1 MATTSE
7 LILRFTGDSRQLR
20 QVMAELRTE
29 LSRFSQGQVA
39 ADQTAVRSTQQS
51 EQRRIAET
59 IKSANLRLREEQRS
73 AREVAR
79 IMAETARQAAAQER
93 VRERAAKQL
102 SDVQIREAKRAAKEL
117 EASLKSGSGG
127 GGFGAASSAFSVAGR
142 IPGLS
147 GLTSELGSFTSATEA
162 ATASQ
167 ASLAGPIGLVAV
179 AAIAQATAMLKLHE
193 GLFSIAKQTADFE
206 GRLFDMSQQVGVSVE
221 TLSTLEVLATTT
233 GGNIESV
240 AASLGIFQKNL
251 EAAHDPTSKEAK
263 LLAQLGVTSSDT
275 EEALAQTLTGLFKL
289 GEGSRQT
296 AAVLELFGRSGRFVN
311 AILKES
317 EGDLEKARAKF
328 EALGIVVGTDAARA
342 ADQFNDNLALIDFQI
357 RGLIALIGN
366 ELIPVITGAL
376 EATSKLL
383 KDNKDAVEG
392 LGFAVKVAASVLA
405 TQFFS
410 ALGTVDLLIKTHR
423 GEIGLLKD
431 AYDALA
437 AAMQLVTNSVP
448 QVPENLIPP
457 VNLEGQKSGLTLLQD
472 LQQLFKQSRG
482 KGFDNKIFNP
492 GDLSALDDLFKKTDK
507 ANKSVDAGVS
517 LLRQLQTELRN
528 LTEHTKAQDI
538 AQQLLDERYKNT
550 SASLREQIAI
560 AAQLIDVTR
569 ARIEVDKKIK
579 EEIDKQKQATQAA
592 AASVTQFLQQQA
604 ETLRRLQF
612 GTKSATDEVEEFIE
626 KISLIPGAINK
637 VDEEWLRFR
646 AHLIDSIERMKEM
659 LDLMREQAAVVPGPG
674 GKVPE
679 VNPNVLFDPVK
690 EIGIPPPPDFSV
702 WEDAI
707 SHLRLMLEDFSTFAT
722 TTVKFA
728 FDSLI
733 DGIADAARSWVLYG
747 DSIGKALK
755 RALAEMLASVA
766 AQALVQAAL
775 HAAYAIGNLA
785 FGNFAA
791 AAQHALAAAKFAAV
805 AAIAGLAGRAIA
817 GNSFSGAGASSSASS
832 GGGGSGSRSST
843 TTSQPKP
850 VDLDRTSRNQQA
862 ITLLVNV
869 KQEPGAIVQV
879 TLDDH
884 RNNGPIRQMILSEIG
899 G

>member
-7 LILRFTGDSRQLR
+7 LILKFSGDSTQLR
-20 QVMAELRTE
+20 QVMAQLRTE

-39 ADQTAVRSTQQS
+39 IDQNAIRSTQQS
-51 EQRRIAET
+51 EQRRVAET
-59 IKSANLRLREEQRS
+59 IKSANLRLREEQRA

-117 EASLKSGSGG
+117 EASLGSGG
-127 GGFGAASSAFSVAGR
+127 GGSSFNTSAILGITSR

-147 GLTSELGSFTSATEA
+147 GLTSELGSLSSATEA

-167 ASLAGPIGLVAV
+167 ASLAGPIGLVSV
-179 AAIAQATAMLKLHE
+179 AAIAQATAMIKLHQE
-193 GLFSIAKQTADFE
+193 LFSIAKQTADFE

-251 EAAHDPTSKEAK
+251 EASHDPTSKEAK

-275 EEALAQTLTGLFKL
+275 EEALAQTLQGLFKL

-342 ADQFNDNLALIDFQI
+342 ADQFNDNLALIDFQV

-366 ELIPVITGAL
+366 ELIPLITGAL
-376 EATSKLL
+376 EESSKVL

-392 LGFAVKVAASVLA
+392 LGLAVKIVAGFLSI
-405 TQFFS
+405 QFLS
-410 ALGTVDLLIKTHR
+410 ALGTVDALIKTHK
-423 GEIGLLKD
+423 GEIELLKD
-431 AYDALA
+431 AYESLA

-457 VNLEGQKSGLTLLQD
+457 VNLEGQKAGLTLLQD
-472 LQQLFKQSRG
+472 LQRLFKQSGG
-482 KGFDNKIFNP
+482 KGFDNKLFGRIEPPEGLLKGKDSNK
-492 GDLSALDDLFKKTDK
+492 ALE
-507 ANKSVDAGVS
+507 AGVA
-517 LLRQLQTELRN
+517 LLRQLQGELRN
-528 LTEHTKAQDI
+528 LTSVTKVQEVT
-538 AQQLLDERYKNT
+538 QQLLDERYKDTN
-550 SASLREQIAI
+550 ASLRQQIIA
-560 AAQLIDVTR
+560 AAQLIDVTKEN
-569 ARIEVDKKIK
+569 IEVKKK
-579 EEIDKQKQATQAA
+579 LQEDIDKETQAMLA
-592 AASVTQFLQQQA
+592 GAASVSQFMQQQA
-604 ETLRRLQF
+604 EVLRELQF
-612 GTKSATDEVEEFIE
+612 GPKSATQETEEFIA
-626 KISLIPGAINK
+626 KLSLVPGAIAEIDK
-637 VDEEWLRFR
+637 EWLRYR
-646 AHLIDSIERMKEM
+646 AHLIDSINRMREM
-659 LDLMREQAAVVPGPG
+659 LDIMREQAAVVPGPG
-674 GKVPE
+674 TGTVPE
-679 VNPNVLFDPVK
+679 LNSKVVFDPDK
-690 EIGIPPPPDFSV
+690 TIGLPPPPDFSV
-702 WEDAI
+702 WEDAL
-707 SHLRLMLEDFSTFAT
+707 SHLRLMLEGFSTFAT

-728 FDSLI
+728 MESLA
-733 DGIADAARSWVLYG
+733 DGLGDAARAWVLYG
-747 DSIGKALK
+747 ESIGKALK
-755 RALAEMLASVA
+755 RALAETLASIA

-775 HAAYAIGNLA
+775 HAAYAIGDLA

-805 AAIAGLAGRAIA
+805 AAIAGLAGRAVA
-817 GNSFSGAGASSSASS
+817 GNSFSGAG
-832 GGGGSGSRSST
+832 SGSRAASGTSSGNSSRST
-843 TTSQPKP
+843 AATSSQPRP
-850 VDLDRTSRNQQA
+850 VDLDRTTRNQQA

-884 RNNGPIRQMILSEIG
+884 RNNGPIRQMILSEIKG
-899 G
+899 